1 MVELD
6 KMGLGE
12 ALHGMVERRYK
23 KQNIQD
29 YGRRL
34 SKTERKLVN
43 NFYKTISPTFRA
55 IDTHFEVKAIE
66 RWISRLRID
75 AMLID
80 KYYGNSFVTDWKFKF
95 TSKRERYYDNHI
107 EQVLKYMR
115 HIKVVDYGL
124 VCYFY
129 IDGGTSFCF
138 VKPNGSVDCNSDLS
152 KRTISRF
159 LHRG

>member
-1 MVELD
+1 MAELD

-23 KQNIQD
+23 KQNVQD
-29 YGRRL
+29 HGRRL

-55 IDTHFEVKAIE
+55 IDAHFEVKAIE

-80 KYYGNSFVTDWKFKF
+80 KLLW
-95 TSKRERYYDNHI
+95 E
-107 EQVLKYMR
+107 
-115 HIKVVDYGL
+115 
-124 VCYFY
+124 
-129 IDGGTSFCF
+129 
-138 VKPNGSVDCNSDLS
+138 
-152 KRTISRF
+152 
-159 LHRG
+159 